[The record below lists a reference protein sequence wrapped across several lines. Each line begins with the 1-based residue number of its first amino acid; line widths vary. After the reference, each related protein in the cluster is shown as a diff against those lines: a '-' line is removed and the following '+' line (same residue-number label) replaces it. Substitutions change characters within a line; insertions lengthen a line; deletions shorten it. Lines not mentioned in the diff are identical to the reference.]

1 MESSIRRVWGRLL
14 IAAAVLAPVACTG
27 NDVGAPPEGTVF
39 VEIGDNFFEPLTV
52 TVPQGRSVRWT
63 NGGAGV
69 HTVVSDAQLWQ
80 SDFLQ
85 PTWWFE
91 VRFEETGTFD
101 YHCSLHE
108 GMTGTVIVE

>member
-1 MESSIRRVWGRLL
+1 MRRASGRLL
-14 IAAAVLAPVACTG
+14 IAVATALVLHACG
-27 NDVGAPPEGTVF
+27 DDIAEPAGGTVF
-39 VEIGDNFFEPLTV
+39 VSMGDNFFEPLTV

-80 SDFLQ
+80 SDFLH

-91 VRFEETGTFD
+91 VRFEETGTFE
-101 YHCSLHE
+101 YHCSVHE
-108 GMTGTVIVE
+108 GMTGTVIVQ